1 MFLLNTLHRPPK
13 PSLTPVYN
21 FFTPDERVAPADED
35 RFLGFRRQVGQELY
49 PERTVGYEENKTFY
63 VSPEGK
69 QYPEE
74 NIKGTLPRF
83 IQITMTN
90 NSPFPPADMRS
101 GITIKGIAEG
111 SNKLN
116 NFNLNVSPHDTSM
129 TFVDTNM
136 SERMLTK
143 IDFLAKLNKPN
154 SSLTK
159 QEDIEALLL
168 SMPKFDDN
176 VTSIITDLINYNLP
190 LGTLSVN
197 QLGVLDRSLPEP
209 FASAENS
216 TINFEVDKLY
226 LREAVES
233 KSESDSFFSSYYEKH
248 LNETEDPLEYPP
260 PVDNINQLYDVT
272 GFDAT
277 RDPDGDQTLSY
288 VIDTVGFIVE
298 RFQDDV
304 TILANSPDKVM
315 YIESAV
321 GGSFIDPE
329 VLYGKNYMYTIRQ
342 VFRITYTRPHYQLL
356 GQTPMKRRTDVV
368 YISSNRSEPATAKIV
383 DNLPPKEPDGIFYRF
398 DYRKNEGLAITWQYP
413 VEPKRDVK
421 YYQIFRRSSIYE
433 PFTCIAEINFDNS
446 FKKSIKTETVRPDR
460 VIYEN
465 SAVSYYEDLDFKK
478 DSSYIYTIAAVDAHG
493 LSSGYGVQTHARFD
507 KAKNQLVLE
516 TISRPGAPKQYPN
529 FFVDPVKDRTVNTNN
544 FTQDVIRT
552 SGFSSFSVYFDP
564 DAKNVSTGPFKLPD
578 GSVSTPTPIGV
589 FSVTGSIPSIDDK
602 EGFFKMTFLDLD
614 RQKSQNF
621 EIQIEDFRGTIINQN

>member
-69 QYPEE
+69 QYAEE

-83 IQITMTN
+83 IQITMIN
-90 NSPFPPADMRS
+90 NSPFPSADMRS
-101 GITIKGIAEG
+101 GVTIKSIADAD
-111 SNKLN
+111 KLN

-159 QEDIEALLL
+159 QEDIEALLS

-226 LREAVES
+226 LRESVES
-233 KSESDSFFSSYYEKH
+233 KCERDTFFSSYYEKH
-248 LNETEDPLEYPP
+248 LNESEDPLEYPP

-272 GFDAT
+272 GYDAT
-277 RDPDGDQTLSY
+277 RDPGGDQTLSY
-288 VIDTVGFIVE
+288 EIDSVGFIVE

-304 TILANSPDKVM
+304 TILANRPDKVM
-315 YIESAV
+315 YIESSV

-342 VFRITYTRPHYQLL
+342 VFRISYTRPHYQLL

-421 YYQIFRRSSIYE
+421 YYQIFRRTSIYE

-446 FKKSIKTETVRPDR
+446 FEKTIKTETVRPDR
-460 VIYEN
+460 VIHEK
-465 SAVSYYEDLDFKK
+465 SAVSYYEDLDFNKE
-478 DSSYIYTIAAVDAHG
+478 SSYIYTIAAVDAHG
-493 LSSGYGVQTHARFD
+493 LTSGYGVQTHARFD

-529 FFVDPVKDRTVNTNN
+529 FFVDPVKDRTINTNN

-578 GSVSTPTPIGV
+578 GSVSTPTPVGV
-589 FSVTGSIPSIDDK
+589 FSVTGSIPSIEDK